1 MISSKM
7 DNATVA
13 NKKIKGRKKI
23 GLALGGGASKGLAHV
38 GVIKALEKHN
48 IPIDYIAGTSMGSL
62 VGGWYALNKNVE
74 SIYPLLDEVRQNS
87 DSLMNEF
94 VRKPGSMS
102 KKSSFNIFKKYI
114 DGRTFEDCKIPFAA
128 VACDL
133 KTGHE
138 VVMDSGDIYSA
149 MEASAAIPIVF
160 PTVVRDGKQLI
171 DGGVVNPV
179 PANVV
184 RQMGADVVI
193 AVDVSSHWF
202 DIQTFSAEG
211 LKWRNIHH
219 VFEAMFSVMSH
230 QIAMDIE
237 KNYADIVIRPPV
249 LHYRWFDFKT
259 PAEIVHYGE
268 TETLNNID
276 QILKLAGKRA
286 RKKGVSENFWDF
298 LFGVDNNNEE

>member
-1 MISSKM
+1 MYLSSM
-7 DNATVA
+7 DKFSVA
-13 NKKIKGRKKI
+13 NKKTRGRKKV
-23 GLALGGGASKGLAHV
+23 GLALGGGASKGLAHI
-38 GVIKALEKHN
+38 GVIKALEKN
-48 IPIDYIAGTSMGSL
+48 GIPIDYIAGTSMGSL

-74 SIYPLLDEVRQNS
+74 SIYPVLDEVKRNS
-87 DSLMNEF
+87 ESLMNEL

-102 KKSSFNIFKKYI
+102 KKSSFGVFKKHI
-114 DGRTFEDCKIPFAA
+114 DGKNFEDCKIPFAA

-133 KTGHE
+133 KNGEE
-138 VVMDSGDIYSA
+138 VVMDSGDLYSA
-149 MEASAAIPIVF
+149 LEASAAIPIVF
-160 PTVVRDGKQLI
+160 PTVIRNGKQLI

-184 RQMGADVVI
+184 RRMGADIVI

-219 VFEAMFSVMSH
+219 IFEAMFSVMSH

-259 PAEIVHYGE
+259 PAEIIHYGE
-268 TETLNNID
+268 SETLNNID
-276 QILKLAGKRA
+276 SILKLVGKRG
-286 RKKGVSENFWDF
+286 KKKTMSENFWDF
-298 LFGVDNNNEE
+298 FLGVNNNEE